1 MLRSIRRFFA
11 PEPHIPRLP
20 DEVVK
25 RKYPRMRWR
34 VLEATFVGYALYY
47 FVRNNIPIVASQ
59 MEASLGYTKEMLGFI
74 MSVTAISYGL
84 GKFFMGAIS
93 DRSNPRVFIAVGL
106 LLSSIINF
114 AFGGMRDIDFNLGSL
129 AIHIESYHV
138 HLFLW
143 GMNGLVQGMG
153 WPPCGRS
160 MGHWYSE
167 SERGLTFSIWNTSH
181 NVGAAVGGW
190 LAGEAVVRLGG
201 WEYAFFVPGVITAVM
216 SIYLILRLVDTPQS
230 QGLPPI
236 EEYRGD
242 YTPEEKEQ
250 GLHERELT
258 YKELFL
264 DNVLM
269 NKYVWILAVANFFA
283 YITRYAMLDWGPTYL
298 KEVKNTEIDE
308 SSFAVIAIELGG
320 IPSTIALGYLSDRLG
335 GRRGMVAVLC
345 MLPIILAYGLFPFVP
360 TDWIVKPFGSEIR
373 MGLMI
378 DLFLLFIVGLFI
390 YPVINFITIMA
401 LDLTSKKAIGVAAGF
416 IGLFGY
422 VGKAANS
429 WWAGKAVDQYT
440 PTMGMEAA
448 WNIPLWTAMCA
459 GIIAALCL
467 LLTWNQRP
475 KA

>member
-1 MLRSIRRFFA
+1 MFAAFRHFFA

-20 DEVVK
+20 DDEVK

-47 FVRNNIPIVASQ
+47 LVRNNIPVVSKE
-59 MEASLGYTKEMLGFI
+59 MEGTLGYTKEMIGTI
-74 MSVTAISYGL
+74 SGATAIAYGF
-84 GKFFMGAIS
+84 GKFFMGAVS

-106 LLSSIINF
+106 LLTSFLNF
-114 AFGGMRDIDFNLGSL
+114 AFGATQDYQL
-129 AIHIESYHV
+129 

-143 GMNGLVQGMG
+143 VLNGLAQGMG

-167 SERGLTFSIWNTSH
+167 GERGLTFSIWNTSH
-181 NVGAAVGGW
+181 NLGGAIAGS
-190 LAGEAVVRLGG
+190 LAAWSVQKFGG
-201 WEYAFFVPGVITAVM
+201 WEYAFYVPGVITAIM
-216 SIYLILRLVDTPQS
+216 SIYLFVRLVDTPQS

-236 EEYRGD
+236 EEYRND
-242 YTPEEKEQ
+242 YTKEEQER

-264 DNVLM
+264 DNVLL
-269 NKYVWILAVANFFA
+269 NKWVWILAIANFFA
-283 YITRYAMLDWGPTYL
+283 YISRYSMIDWGPTYL
-298 KEVKNTEIDE
+298 REVKGANVTGGSTAI
-308 SSFAVIAIELGG
+308 VAIELGG

-335 GRRGMVAVLC
+335 GRRGRVAVIC
-345 MLPIILAYGLFPFVP
+345 MIPIIISFGLIPLVPSTLIWIDLVLLFV
-360 TDWIVKPFGSEIR
+360 I
-373 MGLMI
+373 GLM
-378 DLFLLFIVGLFI
+378 I

-422 VGKAANS
+422 VGKAVYS
-429 WWAGKAVDQYT
+429 WWAGRTLDTFT
-440 PTMGMEAA
+440 PTLGKEAA
-448 WNIPLWTAMCA
+448 WAIPLYVAMGA
-459 GIIAALCL
+459 SL
-467 LLTWNQRP
+467 LAMMMLGFTWKQRP